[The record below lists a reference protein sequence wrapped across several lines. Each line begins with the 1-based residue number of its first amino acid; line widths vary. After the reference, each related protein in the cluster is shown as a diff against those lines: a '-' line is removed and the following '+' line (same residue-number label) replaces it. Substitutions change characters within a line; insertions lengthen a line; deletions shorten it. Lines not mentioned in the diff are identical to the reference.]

1 MISGRMGL
9 LSVNFVELAILEH
22 LLCLNFA
29 IVLTKASAGAFV
41 ALAQDCGGGYGGS
54 SAIALAYPIDI
65 VVTIGLKGLAA
76 DGETT
81 EPLPFEVVL
90 THGTMPPFLGWL
102 AA

>member
-1 MISGRMGL
+1 MYGCGCYPLILLGL
-9 LSVNFVELAILEH
+9 AALEH
-22 LLCLNFA
+22 VDGLHSA
-29 IVLTKASAGAFV
+29 IVLAQASAGAFV
-41 ALAQDCGGGYGGS
+41 ALAQGCGGGYGGS
-54 SAIALAYPIDI
+54 AAIALAYPIDI